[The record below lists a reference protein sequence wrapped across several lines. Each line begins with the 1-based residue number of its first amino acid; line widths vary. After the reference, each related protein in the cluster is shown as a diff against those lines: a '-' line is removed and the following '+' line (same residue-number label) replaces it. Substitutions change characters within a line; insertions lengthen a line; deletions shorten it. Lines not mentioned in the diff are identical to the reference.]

1 MGDWIRLAL
10 DLVLIA
16 CVGAGLV
23 QAARLMR
30 HLSNLQQGREDMERF
45 VREFNATVARAETGI
60 KELRYAARESGDDL
74 EKLVDKAAMARD
86 ELQFLVES
94 ADQIADRLSQSA
106 TQAVQYGERE
116 AEIIPL
122 KDLPKASLKAP
133 LKEAATQAAAMPPHE
148 GKAEMRQQPAAKQA
162 AQAMPRHAAPAGGA
176 GRAAPSPAAAPGAA
190 ALSSLAA
197 KIADARAA
205 SKVSPAAA
213 SRAEQELLQAL
224 QNLR

>member
-1 MGDWIRLAL
+1 MGDWLRLAL
-10 DLVLIA
+10 DAILIV

-23 QAARLMR
+23 QATRLIR
-30 HLSNLQQGREDMERF
+30 YLSNLRENREGMERF
-45 VREFNATVARAETGI
+45 IREFNATVSRAETGL

-74 EKLVDKAAMARD
+74 EKLVEKAVMVRD

-106 TQAVQYGERE
+106 TQAVQSGEQN

-122 KDLPKASLKAP
+122 SERRDEP
-133 LKEAATQAAAMPPHE
+133 T
-148 GKAEMRQQPAAKQA
+148 R
-162 AQAMPRHAAPAGGA
+162 
-176 GRAAPSPAAAPGAA
+176 PAAAQTPATETRNEPRQKTAMSRATALTANPDARRPPSATAPAQPSAA
-190 ALSSLAA
+190 VLSTLAA
-197 KIADARAA
+197 KIADARSA